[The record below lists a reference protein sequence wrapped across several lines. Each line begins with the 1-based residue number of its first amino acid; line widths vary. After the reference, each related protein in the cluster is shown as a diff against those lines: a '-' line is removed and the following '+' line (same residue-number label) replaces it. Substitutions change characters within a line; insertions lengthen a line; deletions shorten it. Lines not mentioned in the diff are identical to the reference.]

1 MASGRF
7 ISFEGGEGSGKSTQI
22 VLLARALEKA
32 GVEVLTTR
40 EPGGTAGA
48 EEIRELLVRG
58 TTDRWP
64 PIAEALLLLA
74 ARIDHVEKTI
84 QPALETGT
92 WVLCDRFT
100 DSTLAYQGV
109 GHGLGVDR
117 VRQLQASVL
126 GDFAPDMTVI
136 LDVSV
141 EAGLAR
147 AFGRAGAED
156 RYERMDVDFHR
167 RIRQTFLDIAEAEPG
182 RCVVIDAERGL
193 ESVQNDVRAAVA
205 ARLGVVLP
213 EIE

>member
-32 GVEVLTTR
+32 GIDVLTTR

-64 PIAEALLLLA
+64 PVAEALLLLA
-74 ARIDHVEKTI
+74 ARVDHVEKTI
-84 QPALETGT
+84 QPALEAGT

-117 VRQLQASVL
+117 VRALQASVL

-167 RIRQTFLDIAEAEPG
+167 RIRQTFLDIAREEPA

-193 ESVQNDVRAAVA
+193 EAVQNDVRAAVA
-205 ARLGVVLP
+205 ARLGVALP
-213 EIE
+213 EIA

>member
-22 VLLARALEKA
+22 VRLARALEKA
-32 GVEVLTTR
+32 GIDVLTTR

-64 PIAEALLLLA
+64 PVAEALLLLA
-74 ARIDHVEKTI
+74 ARVDHVEKTI
-84 QPALETGT
+84 QPALEAGT

-117 VRQLQASVL
+117 VRALQASVL

-167 RIRQTFLDIAEAEPG
+167 RIRQTFLDIAREEPA

-193 ESVQNDVRAAVA
+193 EAVQNDVRAAVA
-205 ARLGVVLP
+205 ARLGVALP
-213 EIE
+213 EIA